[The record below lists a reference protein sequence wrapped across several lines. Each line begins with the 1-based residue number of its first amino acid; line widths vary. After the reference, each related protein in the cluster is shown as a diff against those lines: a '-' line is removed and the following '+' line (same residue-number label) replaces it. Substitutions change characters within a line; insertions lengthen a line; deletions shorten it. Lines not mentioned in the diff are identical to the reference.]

1 MQTVVLTGGC
11 QCGAVRYALEE
22 PPQNV
27 HICHCRMCQKAVGG
41 PFAIICPV
49 MKPAFRLTRG
59 AISYFRSS
67 DVGRRGFCRDCGTP
81 LTFDYPDGDDIGV
94 WSAPSTSPI
103 ARRPKTNTATRAGC
117 PGTPTWSKCRASD
130 RPTPTIPRCCTG
142 SAAPTISILI
152 MIPIIGRRPA
162 NPQTRPLTQRATGAA
177 IPLGGLKRAASRRP
191 EGPADC

>member
-22 PPQNV
+22 SPQNV

-59 AISYFRSS
+59 AISYFSSS

-94 WSAPSTSPI
+94 LVGTLDQPDRAPPENQYGNESRVSWYANLTQV
-103 ARRPKTNTATRAGC
+103 
-117 PGTPTWSKCRASD
+117 PGE
-130 RPTPTIPRCCTG
+130 RPTY
-142 SAAPTISILI
+142 AD
-152 MIPIIGRRPA
+152 
-162 NPQTRPLTQRATGAA
+162 NPQMLHRISSTNHQHPDHDTDHWPPSG
-177 IPLGGLKRAASRRP
+177 
-191 EGPADC
+191 

>member
-94 WSAPSTSPI
+94 LVGTLDQPDRAPPENQYGNESRVSWY
-103 ARRPKTNTATRAGC
+103 ANLVQV
-117 PGTPTWSKCRASD
+117 PGD
-130 RPTPTIPRCCTG
+130 RPTY
-142 SAAPTISILI
+142 AD
-152 MIPIIGRRPA
+152 
-162 NPQTRPLTQRATGAA
+162 NPQMLHRISSTNHQHPDHDTDLWSPSG
-177 IPLGGLKRAASRRP
+177 
-191 EGPADC
+191 

>member
-22 PPQNV
+22 LPQNV

-59 AISYFRSS
+59 AISYFSSS

-94 WSAPSTSPI
+94 LVGTLDQPDRAPPENQYGNESRVSWY
-103 ARRPKTNTATRAGC
+103 ANLAQV
-117 PGTPTWSKCRASD
+117 PGD
-130 RPTPTIPRCCTG
+130 RPTY
-142 SAAPTISILI
+142 AD
-152 MIPIIGRRPA
+152 
-162 NPQTRPLTQRATGAA
+162 NPQMLHRISSTNHQHPDHDTDHWSPSG
-177 IPLGGLKRAASRRP
+177 
-191 EGPADC
+191 